1 MEYSL
6 ESIMAVGTG
15 MVSRENVEE
24 QDNTTVN
31 YDGYADGLD
40 MDITRTSEQLHFM
53 DTYDKL
59 QSLHSAEKLRMIK
72 KINAAYNGK
81 TIGNTNVANSV
92 ESFCNNAMSTE
103 GVLTNIKEKLV
114 EIFKRF
120 CEFIKKCIMKFRMN
134 LSKYYKLFTRKVID
148 ALFIKESEKLID
160 ELYKLNSKLI
170 VKISHAS
177 QITSEQK
184 DAYLLIK
191 SISDNMIQ
199 NCFSL
204 FSIGVNDAKLTFKN
218 EKGLL
223 IDFTVYDP
231 KNLHKK
237 LNELV
242 RFYDNNVNVF
252 NEEINKIET
261 KNTQDMMKLNIA
273 LKNMDEKVKSDCALL
288 REAARTF
295 KKMTIKK
302 YDLEEGVRE
311 QIKQTEDNARREK
324 IKKEFA
330 EFSKQMD
337 EAVKSYVDE
346 LEKQI
351 NASRDKT
358 QDDKL
363 KKLNK
368 DLDKLLDNEKY
379 ADKVFNNIKN
389 KYDRNMSDTEK
400 RS

>member
-59 QSLHSAEKLRMIK
+59 RSFHSSEKLRMIK

-81 TIGNTNVANSV
+81 TISNTNVANSV

-134 LSKYYKLFTRKVID
+134 LSRYYKLFTRKVVTG
-148 ALFIKESEKLID
+148 LFINESEKLIN
-160 ELYKLNSKLI
+160 ELYELNSKLI

-191 SISDNMIQ
+191 SISDSMIQ
-199 NCFSL
+199 NCFNL
-204 FSIGVNDAKLTFKN
+204 FSIGVNDTKLLVKN
-218 EKGLL
+218 TKKSFVL
-223 IDFTVYDP
+223 TTYDP

-242 RFYDNNVNVF
+242 KSYNVIINQF
-252 NEEINKIET
+252 NENIIKIET
-261 KNTQDMMKLNIA
+261 INTQDINKLNVD
-273 LKNMDEKVKSDCALL
+273 LKNMDEKVKSDCRLL
-288 REAARTF
+288 DEASRTF
-295 KKMTIKK
+295 KKLTIEK
-302 YDLEEGVRE
+302 YDLEEGIRE

-324 IKKEFA
+324 IKKEFE
-330 EFSKQMD
+330 EFDREMD
-337 EAVKSYVDE
+337 SAIKSYVDE
-346 LEKQI
+346 LEKVI
-351 NASRDKT
+351 NTSYDKNEDALKNLDKT
-358 QDDKL
+358 MDKL
-363 KKLNK
+363 RN
-368 DLDKLLDNEKY
+368 NEKH
-379 ADKVFNNIKN
+379 ADNVFNKIKK
-389 KYDRNMSDTEK
+389 KYRK
-400 RS
+400 